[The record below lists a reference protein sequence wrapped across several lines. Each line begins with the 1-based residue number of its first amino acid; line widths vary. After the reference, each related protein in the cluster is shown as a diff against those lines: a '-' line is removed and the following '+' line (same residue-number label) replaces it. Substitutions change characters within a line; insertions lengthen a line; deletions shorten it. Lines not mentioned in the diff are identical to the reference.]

1 MVEATQQ
8 RREVD
13 ERERGSRQRGRE
25 GVREG
30 GREGSKMSGEGGGR
44 FGSPTPVMG
53 ESGEEMVCP
62 GSPGGLSLAG
72 HTDGLAEEGE
82 SGAMGYQQTLM
93 YGRYSKSLGDQI
105 KEEAKRQKVVEKLR
119 KKEHKKRKQELR

>member
-1 MVEATQQ
+1 M
-8 RREVD
+8 
-13 ERERGSRQRGRE
+13 
-25 GVREG
+25 GVWRKRAGEQG
-30 GREGSKMSGEGGGR
+30 EKEKGSKEQGKVRKVMSGEGGGR
-44 FGSPTPVMG
+44 LGAPTPVMG

-62 GSPGGLSLAG
+62 GSPGGLSLVG